1 MAVLWLYD
9 GCERNWIYGSDSCG
23 VWRCDMGVL
32 EVEEECGI

>member
-9 GCERNWIYGSDSCG
+9 GCERNWIYGSDACG
-23 VWRCDMGVL
+23 GWRCDMGVL